1 MEQARGMP
9 PARRQ
14 EDRKKIPHMDVDS
27 NQFIPKA
34 RIAIGD
40 PQLQAALAVSTTNS
54 ISARAE
60 SLFAFGREHGE
71 HMRQQA
77 AEAKRRALRHLPDL
91 LEQAEA
97 RMQANGMHVLWAE
110 DASEANRLVLDLI
123 DRHEARRIVKSK
135 STLTEE
141 IGLNTALE
149 SHGLDVLET
158 DLGAYIV
165 QIAGEHPSH
174 IVGPA
179 LHMSKDTI
187 RDLFVRE
194 LAMPPTDDA
203 EQMTQ
208 FVRERLRRAF
218 LEADLGI
225 CGGNFI
231 IAETGSLCLSTNEGN
246 GRMVTTLP
254 RVLVAI
260 VGIEKVVETVEDFTT
275 LAQMLSRSNNGQVM
289 TVYTQMIHGPRRPNE
304 TDGPEEIY
312 VILVDNGRSAIYA
325 TAYAEAL
332 ACIRCGACLSAC
344 PVYRTAGGHAYGS
357 IYSGPIGA
365 VITPL
370 LAGLENATPL
380 PYASSLCGMC
390 KDVCPVRIDLPRM
403 LLDLRHDL
411 VEQGHSP
418 ALWSMGLRS
427 WAAASGAS
435 RLFTLARRGARWGL
449 RLAPR
454 RLPGPLDGWTRY
466 RNLPPPAS
474 RSFYEL
480 WRDRQEG
487 RDHE

>member
-1 MEQARGMP
+1 
-9 PARRQ
+9 
-14 EDRKKIPHMDVDS
+14 MDVQS
-27 NQFIPKA
+27 NNFIPAA
-34 RIAIGD
+34 RIAIRD
-40 PQLQAALAVSTTNS
+40 PQLQAALHASSTNS
-54 ISARAE
+54 TRARAE

-71 HMRQQA
+71 HMREQA
-77 AEAKRRALRHLPDL
+77 AEAKRRALRQLPDL
-91 LEQAEA
+91 LERAEA
-97 RMQANGMHVLWAE
+97 RMQANGMRVLWAE
-110 DASEANRLVLDLI
+110 DAAEARRLVLDVI
-123 DRHEARRIVKSK
+123 ERHGARRIVKSK

-141 IGLNTALE
+141 IDLNTALE
-149 SHGLDVLET
+149 DGGLDVLET

-208 FVRERLRRAF
+208 FVRERLRQAF
-218 LEADLGI
+218 LGADLGI
-225 CGGNFI
+225 CGGNFL

-254 RVLVAI
+254 RVLVAL
-260 VGIEKVVETVEDFTT
+260 VGIEKVIESVDDFTT
-275 LAQMLSRSNNGQVM
+275 LAQMLARSNNGQVM
-289 TVYTQMIHGPRRPNE
+289 TVYTQMIDGPRRPGE

-312 VILVDNGRSAIYA
+312 VILVDNGRSRIYG
-325 TAYAEAL
+325 TGYAEAL
-332 ACIRCGACLSAC
+332 ACIRCGACLNAC
-344 PVYRTAGGHAYGS
+344 PVYQAAGGHAYGW

-370 LAGLENATPL
+370 LAGLEHATPL
-380 PYASSLCGMC
+380 PYASSLCGKC
-390 KDVCPVRIDLPRM
+390 RDICPVRIDLPRM

-411 VEQGHSP
+411 VTQGHSP
-418 ALWSMGLRS
+418 ALWSLGLHG
-427 WAAASGAS
+427 WAAVSGAA
-435 RLFTLARRGARWGL
+435 RLFSLARRGLRWGL
-449 RLAPR
+449 RLVPN

-466 RNLPPPAS
+466 RDLPPAAPQ
-474 RSFYEL
+474 SFYEL
-480 WRDRQEG
+480 WQERQKT